1 MQTFATREREGE
13 LCSVGK
19 GARRQLEPP
28 LSGRSNLRRDVER
41 QAGRRRAD
49 SKAAPT
55 HLESQ
60 RLTGKEQRPGGTYD
74 EFLRPFE
81 RLMRESGDQLVAILT
96 GKEAS
101 RKVASQKNPPPPHE
115 MVLEMIDLNY
125 GGAYAAVVCRSPS
138 KGVEPGIDAAGG
150 AAPRIQILV
159 TETNDQAKRAF
170 PFEYRQI

>member
-19 GARRQLEPP
+19 GAGRQLEPP
-28 LSGRSNLRRDVER
+28 LSSRSNLRRDVER

-49 SKAAPT
+49 SKAPPT

-60 RLTGKEQRPGGTYD
+60 WLTGKEQRPGGTYD
-74 EFLRPFE
+74 ECLRSFE
-81 RLMRESGDQLVAILT
+81 RLMRESGDQLLAILT
-96 GKEAS
+96 GKETS
-101 RKVASQKNPPPPHE
+101 RKLASQKNPPPPHE

-138 KGVEPGIDAAGG
+138 
-150 AAPRIQILV
+150 
-159 TETNDQAKRAF
+159 
-170 PFEYRQI
+170 